1 MRSHSNAIRHRMVII
16 PQLSL
21 NCVGEKI
28 PTINSMR
35 VIVGMINVK
44 LVENAETSGFLFA
57 QMENKAAMQ
66 ITIELRAILDVG

>member
-1 MRSHSNAIRHRMVII
+1 MRF
-16 PQLSL
+16 
-21 NCVGEKI
+21 
-28 PTINSMR
+28 
-35 VIVGMINVK
+35 IVGMIKAK